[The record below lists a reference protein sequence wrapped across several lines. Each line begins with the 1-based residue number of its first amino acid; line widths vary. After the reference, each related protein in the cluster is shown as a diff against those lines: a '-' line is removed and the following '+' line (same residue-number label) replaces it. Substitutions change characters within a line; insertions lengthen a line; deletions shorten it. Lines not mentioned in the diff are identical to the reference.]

1 MGKLLQSYSYQ
12 GVLERGYA
20 VVRDASGKPLRNG
33 SGRKTGEALEIEFA
47 GDERLGVVVSGST
60 PPAEAVP
67 KKKSGEA
74 KQGSLL

>member
-20 VVRDASGKPLRNG
+20 VVRDASGKPLRG
-33 SGRKTGEALEIEFA
+33 SAGRKTGEVLDIEFA
-47 GDERLGVVVSGST
+47 GDDRLGVVVAGTT
-60 PPAEAVP
+60 PLAEAAP